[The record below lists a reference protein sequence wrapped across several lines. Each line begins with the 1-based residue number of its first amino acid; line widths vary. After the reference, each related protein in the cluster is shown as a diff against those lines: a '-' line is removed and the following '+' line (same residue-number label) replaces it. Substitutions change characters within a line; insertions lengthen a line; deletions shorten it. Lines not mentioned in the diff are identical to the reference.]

1 MGQDTDTWFSS
12 ISDPES
18 HACPVKVKVLSA
30 ENSAESQWEYS
41 LAENPSLL
49 TATSSC
55 LFLFGKPQS
64 VRTVSLVI

>member
-30 ENSAESQWEYS
+30 ENSLQRASESTHWRKTLPFLQLLPPDSFSLGNLKVWEK
-41 LAENPSLL
+41 LA
-49 TATSSC
+49 
-55 LFLFGKPQS
+55 
-64 VRTVSLVI
+64 